1 MDKFVSSKARQA
13 TLNSSFKK
21 EERRNVCRA
30 IGRLFYTSAIAFNVA
45 NNPYYFAALEQVSK
59 YGPGFQ
65 PPTSHELRT
74 WILKEE
80 VVDVQKM
87 MLEHK
92 KDWSH
97 CGCTIMSDGWTDGK
111 SRVILNFLVNSPRG
125 TWFLKSVDAS
135 DTIKNGELMLNYL
148 DSVVEEVGEEN
159 VVQIVTDNASNYK
172 WAGKELMKHRSKL
185 WWTPCAAH
193 CIDLMLED
201 ISKLKVFET
210 TIQRAKQIVK
220 FIYGHT
226 QVLSIMRK
234 FTENKEIIRPAVTRF
249 ATSFLSLQSLYKQKE
264 ALISM
269 FSSTD
274 WNECGCTKHKDAN
287 DVRKWILHDGS
298 FWNHVAYCI
307 KSVLPL
313 VCVLRE
319 VDSEVR
325 PAMGFI
331 YELMDAAKEKIAKN
345 LGNVEVKYGPIW
357 RRIDNRWSP
366 QLHQPLHA
374 AGYYLNP
381 QFRYE
386 ENFSNTEHVKKG
398 LEECMDRMLVGE
410 DRIKAEIQLDL
421 YERKLGKFGSEMALS
436 TRKKRSPVF
445 WWEKYG
451 TQTPELM
458 NFATRVLSLTCSASG
473 CERNLSTFEMV
484 SFLSLLS

>member
-1 MDKFVSSKARQA
+1 MDKFVSSKARQT

-45 NNPYYFAALEQVSK
+45 NNPYYFAALEQVAK

-65 PPTSHELRT
+65 PPTSHELRI

-87 MLEHK
+87 MGEHK
-92 KDWSH
+92 KDWGH
-97 CGCTIMSDGWTDGK
+97 YGCTIMSDGWTDGK

-172 WAGKELMKHRSKL
+172 WAGKELMKYRSKL

-234 FTENKEIIRPAVTRF
+234 FTGDKEIIRPAVTRF

-269 FSSTD
+269 FSSKD
-274 WNECGCTKHKDAN
+274 WNVWMYKT
-287 DVRKWILHDGS
+287 
-298 FWNHVAYCI
+298 
-307 KSVLPL
+307 
-313 VCVLRE
+313 
-319 VDSEVR
+319 
-325 PAMGFI
+325 
-331 YELMDAAKEKIAKN
+331 
-345 LGNVEVKYGPIW
+345 
-357 RRIDNRWSP
+357 
-366 QLHQPLHA
+366 
-374 AGYYLNP
+374 
-381 QFRYE
+381 
-386 ENFSNTEHVKKG
+386 
-398 LEECMDRMLVGE
+398 
-410 DRIKAEIQLDL
+410 
-421 YERKLGKFGSEMALS
+421 
-436 TRKKRSPVF
+436 
-445 WWEKYG
+445 
-451 TQTPELM
+451 
-458 NFATRVLSLTCSASG
+458 
-473 CERNLSTFEMV
+473 
-484 SFLSLLS
+484 